1 MRQQNRHILDD
12 KITFGELVER
22 LYQWLFVFLRK
33 WRFLAAMVLAGAVL
47 GGTVSLLRK
56 PVYHADTTFVLEQS
70 DMGGLGNI
78 SGIASML
85 GLNLGSLG
93 SESGLFKG
101 DNILELYRSDAMLSQ
116 TLLAP
121 FDPSDESQLLVE
133 RYIRFHELEE
143 KWQRKVDFASLD
155 FGLPRERFSVQQ
167 DSVLREIVKEIRK
180 ENLLVDKPDR
190 KLNII
195 KVTVAS
201 KDAEFAKGFNERLV
215 ETVNDFYLRTKTK
228 KTAENLSVLQQQADS
243 VRGVLDEKIQQLA
256 RFQDKNP
263 NPNPLLQE
271 GMVASRSLQI
281 DIQASGAV
289 YEEIVTNL
297 EIAKINHRNNTPLIQ
312 IIDRPR
318 YPLERSEIK
327 PTTGILIGAFV
338 FFLLGL
344 AFVYLQTLFRRHL
357 KQE

>member
-1 MRQQNRHILDD
+1 MQQQNRHILDD
-12 KITFGELVER
+12 KLTFGELVER

-33 WRFLAAMVLAGAVL
+33 WRFLAAMVLLGVLLGIAVA
-47 GGTVSLLRK
+47 LLKK

-70 DMGGLGNI
+70 EMGGLGNI

-85 GLNLGSLG
+85 GLNLGSIG

-101 DNILELYRSDAMLSQ
+101 DNIMELYRSDAMLSLA
-116 TLLAP
+116 LLAP
-121 FDPSDESQLLVE
+121 FDSAGESQLLVE
-133 RYIRFHELEE
+133 RYIRFHELDE
-143 KWQRKVDFASLD
+143 KWKRKVDFESLN
-155 FGLPRERFSVQQ
+155 FSLPRQSFSVQQ
-167 DSVLREIVKEIRK
+167 DSVLREVVKEIRK
-180 ENLLVDKPDR
+180 VSLLVDKPDR

-201 KDAEFAKGFNERLV
+201 KDEDFAKRFNETLV
-215 ETVNDFYLRTKTK
+215 ETVNDFYLKTKTK
-228 KTAENLSVLQQQADS
+228 KTAENLYVLQQQADS
-243 VRGVLDEKIQQLA
+243 VRSVLDEKIQQLA

-271 GMVASRSLQI
+271 GMVASRGLQI
-281 DIQASGAV
+281 DIQASAAV

-297 EIAKINHRNNTPLIQ
+297 EIAKINHRNNAPLIQ
-312 IIDRPR
+312 IIDQPR

-327 PTTGILIGAFV
+327 LITGILLGAII

-344 AFVYLQTLFRRHL
+344 ALVYLQTLFYRHL
-357 KQE
+357 KQ

>member
-1 MRQQNRHILDD
+1 MNQQNKHILDD
-12 KITFGELVER
+12 KITFKELIER
-22 LYQWLFVFLRK
+22 LFGWINVFLGK
-33 WRFLAAMVLAGAVL
+33 WRVL
-47 GGTVSLLRK
+47 GAFVIVGILLGTAASLLKK

-85 GLNLGSLG
+85 GLNLGSIG

-116 TLLAP
+116 ALLDP
-121 FDPSDESQLLVE
+121 FDPEEEQLLIN
-133 RYIRFHELEE
+133 RYVRFHDLDE
-143 KWQRKVDFASLD
+143 KWESEVDFGALD
-155 FGLPRERFSVQQ
+155 FSLPREDFSIQQ
-167 DSVLREIVKEIRK
+167 DSVLREVVKEIRK
-180 ENLLVDKPDR
+180 ESLVVDKPDR

-201 KDAEFAKGFNERLV
+201 KDQEFAKSFNEQLV
-215 ETVNDFYLRTKTK
+215 ETVNDFYLKTKTK
-228 KTAENLSVLQQQADS
+228 KTAENQAVLQQQADS
-243 VRGVLDEKIQQLA
+243 VRSVLDEKIKQLA
-256 RFQDKNP
+256 RFQDNVP

-271 GMVASRSLQI
+271 GLVASKSLQV
-281 DIQASGAV
+281 DIQAAAAV

-318 YPLERSEIK
+318 FPLERSEIK
-327 PTTGILIGAFV
+327 LATGIVLGAFL

-344 AFVYLQTLFRRHL
+344 VWVYLQTLYFRHL
-357 KQE
+357 KQ

>member
-1 MRQQNRHILDD
+1 MNQQNKHILDD
-12 KITFGELVER
+12 KITFKELIER
-22 LYQWLFVFLRK
+22 LFGWINVFLRK
-33 WRFLAAMVLAGAVL
+33 WRVL
-47 GGTVSLLRK
+47 GTFVIVGILLGIAASLLKK

-85 GLNLGSLG
+85 GLNLGSIG

-116 TLLAP
+116 ALLDP
-121 FDPSDESQLLVE
+121 FDPEEEQLLIN
-133 RYIRFHELEE
+133 RYVRFHDLDE
-143 KWQRKVDFASLD
+143 KWESEVDFGALD
-155 FGLPRERFSVQQ
+155 FSLPREDFSIQQ
-167 DSVLREIVKEIRK
+167 DSVLREVVKEIRK
-180 ENLLVDKPDR
+180 ESLVVDKPDR

-201 KDAEFAKGFNERLV
+201 KDQEFAKSFNEQLV
-215 ETVNDFYLRTKTK
+215 ETVNDFYLKTKTK
-228 KTAENLSVLQQQADS
+228 KTAENQAVLQQQADS
-243 VRGVLDEKIQQLA
+243 VRSVLDEKIKQLA
-256 RFQDKNP
+256 RFQDNVP

-271 GMVASRSLQI
+271 GLVASKSLQV
-281 DIQASGAV
+281 DIQAAAAV

-318 YPLERSEIK
+318 FPLERSEIK
-327 PTTGILIGAFV
+327 LATGIVLGAFL

-344 AFVYLQTLFRRHL
+344 VWVYLQTLYFRHL
-357 KQE
+357 KQ

>member
-1 MRQQNRHILDD
+1 MNQQNKHILDD
-12 KITFGELVER
+12 KITFKELIER
-22 LYQWLFVFLRK
+22 LFGWINVFLVK
-33 WRFLAAMVLAGAVL
+33 WRVL
-47 GGTVSLLRK
+47 GAFVIVGILLGIAASLLKK

-85 GLNLGSLG
+85 GLNLGSIG

-116 TLLAP
+116 ALLDP
-121 FDPSDESQLLVE
+121 FDSEEEQLLIN
-133 RYIRFHELEE
+133 RYVRFHDLDE
-143 KWQRKVDFASLD
+143 KWESEVDFGALD
-155 FGLPRERFSVQQ
+155 FSLPREDFSIQQ
-167 DSVLREIVKEIRK
+167 DSVLREVVKEIRK
-180 ENLLVDKPDR
+180 ESLVVDKPDR

-201 KDAEFAKGFNERLV
+201 KDQGFAKSFNEQLV
-215 ETVNDFYLRTKTK
+215 ETVNDFYLKTKTK
-228 KTAENLSVLQQQADS
+228 KTAENQAVLQQQADS
-243 VRGVLDEKIQQLA
+243 VRSVLDEKIKQLA
-256 RFQDKNP
+256 RFQDNVP

-271 GMVASRSLQI
+271 GLVASKSLQV
-281 DIQASGAV
+281 DIQAAAAV

-318 YPLERSEIK
+318 FPLERSEIK
-327 PTTGILIGAFV
+327 LATGIVLGAFL
-338 FFLLGL
+338 FLLLGL
-344 AFVYLQTLFRRHL
+344 VWVYLQTLYFRHL
-357 KQE
+357 NQ

>member
-1 MRQQNRHILDD
+1 
-12 KITFGELVER
+12 
-22 LYQWLFVFLRK
+22 
-33 WRFLAAMVLAGAVL
+33 
-47 GGTVSLLRK
+47 
-56 PVYHADTTFVLEQS
+56 
-70 DMGGLGNI
+70 
-78 SGIASML
+78 
-85 GLNLGSLG
+85 
-93 SESGLFKG
+93 
-101 DNILELYRSDAMLSQ
+101 
-116 TLLAP
+116 LLAP

-155 FGLPRERFSVQQ
+155 FSLPRERFSVQQ

>member
-1 MRQQNRHILDD
+1 MNQQNKHILDD
-12 KITFGELVER
+12 KITFKELVER
-22 LYQWLFVFLRK
+22 LFGWINVFLRK
-33 WRFLAAMVLAGAVL
+33 WRVL
-47 GGTVSLLRK
+47 GAFVIVGILLGIAASLLKK

-85 GLNLGSLG
+85 GLNLGSIG

-116 TLLAP
+116 ALLDP
-121 FDPSDESQLLVE
+121 FDSEEEQLLIN
-133 RYIRFHELEE
+133 RYVRFHDLDE
-143 KWQRKVDFASLD
+143 KWESEVDFGALD
-155 FGLPRERFSVQQ
+155 FSLPREDFSIQQ
-167 DSVLREIVKEIRK
+167 DSVLREVVKEIRK
-180 ENLLVDKPDR
+180 ESLVVDKPDR

-201 KDAEFAKGFNERLV
+201 KDQGFAKSFNEQLV
-215 ETVNDFYLRTKTK
+215 ETVNDFYLKTKTK
-228 KTAENLSVLQQQADS
+228 KTAENQAVLQQQADS
-243 VRGVLDEKIQQLA
+243 VRSVLDEKIKQLA
-256 RFQDKNP
+256 RFQDNVP

-271 GMVASRSLQI
+271 GLVASKSLQV
-281 DIQASGAV
+281 DIQAAAAV

-318 YPLERSEIK
+318 FPLERSEIK
-327 PTTGILIGAFV
+327 LATGIVLGAF
-338 FFLLGL
+338 FFLLLGL
-344 AFVYLQTLFRRHL
+344 VWVYLQTLYFRHL
-357 KQE
+357 NQ

>member
-1 MRQQNRHILDD
+1 MQQQNQHILDD
-12 KITFGELVER
+12 KLTFGELVER

-33 WRFLAAMVLAGAVL
+33 WRFLAAMVLLGALL
-47 GGTVSLLRK
+47 GVAVALLKK
-56 PVYHADTTFVLEQS
+56 PVYYADTTFVLEQS
-70 DMGGLGNI
+70 EMGGLGNI

-85 GLNLGSLG
+85 GLNLGSVG

-101 DNILELYRSDAMLSQ
+101 DNILELYRSDAMLSLA
-116 TLLAP
+116 LLAP
-121 FDPSDESQLLVE
+121 FDTAGESQLLVE
-133 RYIRFHELEE
+133 RYIRFHELDE
-143 KWQRKVDFASLD
+143 KWKRKVDFESLN
-155 FGLPRERFSVQQ
+155 FSLPRQRFSVQQ
-167 DSVLREIVKEIRK
+167 DSVLREVVKEIRK
-180 ENLLVDKPDR
+180 VSLLVDKPDR

-201 KDAEFAKGFNERLV
+201 KDEDFAKRFNETLV
-215 ETVNDFYLRTKTK
+215 ETVNDFYLKTKTK

-243 VRGVLDEKIQQLA
+243 VRTVLDEKIQQLA

-281 DIQASGAV
+281 DIQASAAV
-289 YEEIVTNL
+289 YQEIVTNL

-312 IIDRPR
+312 IIDQPR

-327 PTTGILIGAFV
+327 LITGILLGAII

-344 AFVYLQTLFRRHL
+344 AFVYLQTLFYRHF
-357 KQE
+357 KQ